1 MPKLSRAKGL
11 AALQGGGNGGGGGR
25 GVASFTPTF
34 FINKKK
40 GETEKFILILTD
52 INDVEK
58 VWLHKFVRVPDDRPG
73 KTEKFEVFASR
84 WRNPEWD
91 DEDYAFI
98 ERELRHQPENKVAA
112 IAVEL
117 EPVYKDGAKETL
129 ANIDHFE
136 VAVGESTNDEG
147 ETTLWP
153 RWTLIHEAQ
162 QGFWAEAMFLYEDNG
177 TINTPVRVKKGDQGS
192 WNFKEVN
199 ADVYLDGK
207 QVSLEDLREND
218 RIPSLEDEIK
228 RLGSKERWNHYFG
241 EGVERLTQ
249 NQRFQSEW
257 WKTELGFDDDE
268 EDKDEA
274 PNSKSKQRTPISKKR
289 KVSISDLD
297 NLTGIDDYDDDSE
310 EDETY

>member
-58 VWLHKFVRVPDDRPG
+58 AWIHKFVRVPDDRPG

-136 VAVGESTNDEG
+136 VAAGESTNDEG

-162 QGFWAEAMFLYEDNG
+162 QGFWAEAMFLYDDNG

-199 ADVYLDGK
+199 VDIYLGGEE
-207 QVSLEDLREND
+207 VSVEDLRENS

-228 RLGSKERWNHYFG
+228 RLGSKERWDHYFG
-241 EGVERLTQ
+241 DGVERLA
-249 NQRFQSEW
+249 QRQMFQSDW
-257 WKTELGFDDDE
+257 WKKELGLGE
-268 EDKDEA
+268 EEEEETPK
-274 PNSKSKQRTPISKKR
+274 PTNKQRTSPTPKKR

-297 NLTGIDDYDDDSE
+297 NMTGIDDDEDSE
-310 EDETY
+310 EDAPY